1 MLIHGN
7 RPSRVASWPL
17 PVAALVAGLG
27 LGALLTPGLWPAQ
40 APQGQTAPPS
50 SAPPPTSPL
59 LPPPRASSGELQ
71 RLDVEVTPEHWQILA
86 DHRQK
91 AIADKFLF
99 ADPKAVVPVT
109 LRLGSET
116 ARGTARLKGDWL
128 DHLDTEQWSLRFDL
142 EGPLAG
148 MRHLSIQ
155 HPKTR
160 GYVMEWLAM
169 KTAERLGLLSPRV
182 DFVDVG
188 INGRAN
194 GVYYLEEV
202 PAKELLERRGRL
214 EGPVVKFEEQALWS
228 THMQMGFLTIGSLP
242 SDFERAYLV
251 FDAPTDAFGGARLR
265 QLPNLDAR
273 LQRAL
278 RQARDLQRLAVAQD
292 LPQEPAR
299 ALLALEQLAGRTVD
313 DLFDTERV
321 GQWLA
326 VCTFYQGF
334 HGMLWNQFRLYYDPR
349 RDRLEPM
356 IYDTGADLLHR
367 PGELVVASPDAR
379 WFRSSPSALSHC
391 YATLGQMTEPGW
403 FDGLLQ
409 DLRPE
414 LYRAARAM
422 KAAGIEIPGFDVLD
436 ALELLL
442 RQQTERLRAFVRPLV
457 PAAFGARL
465 VGAPAPEQADERT
478 VEVDVQ
484 ATTKVPTRVD
494 GFEFDNGQRVAPAA
508 VLVGIA
514 GLPDSAQFVAQLP
527 DGAVLLPT
535 DGRAVRFRFPAN
547 ARLVGLSEVQAIK
560 QAIRQATGMAEPKHR
575 LHVLYRS
582 VAVAAPER
590 APLVLEAVTDPLR
603 AEQGRPA
610 APDLWA
616 TLERHSWLTYDLGSG
631 RLVAAPGT
639 HQPVGDV
646 ILPEHCTLVLPA
658 GCEVRLQPGTALV
671 AGALRATGTATAP
684 ARITAAEPAQG
695 FGGLLVLGTAGP
707 SECTHLTVSGGTE
720 LARGGWQVSGGV
732 TFLRAEANFTDCEF
746 RDGHGEDLINLVCLP
761 FRFTRCRFHHS
772 PSDLFDGDFVTG
784 EVVDCEFAD
793 SGEDAVDVSGSRVQ
807 VRNCRFQRI
816 GDKALSIGEGSQLT
830 AVDCHVASA
839 MIAASSKDRSSAQ
852 ILRLSVAAVANF
864 MGTAYAKKP
873 EWGPSTLDF
882 QDLRWTG
889 AGTPKYLAQTGS
901 VLRVDGAE
909 LPAVPVDVEALYRA
923 KILGR

>member
-1 MLIHGN
+1 VLIQGSGQ
-7 RPSRVASWPL
+7 RPGTNGVL
-17 PVAALVAGLG
+17 LCAALAAGLA
-27 LGALLTPGLWPAQ
+27 LGALLAPHWAWPHGPRSRESAAKTPP
-40 APQGQTAPPS
+40 
-50 SAPPPTSPL
+50 APPPALFPA
-59 LPPPRASSGELQ
+59 PRASTGELR
-71 RLDVEVTPEHWQILA
+71 RLDIEVTAENWQILA
-86 DHRQK
+86 QHRQK

-99 ADPKAVVPVT
+99 ADPAAVVPVT
-109 LRLGSET
+109 LRLGGET

-142 EGPLAG
+142 EGPLVG
-148 MRHLSIQ
+148 MRHFSIQ

-182 DFVDVG
+182 EFVEAG
-188 INGRAN
+188 ITGRGS

-228 THMQMGFLTIGSLP
+228 THMQMGFLTVGSLP

-251 FDAPTDAFGGARLR
+251 FDAPTDAFGGARLK

-292 LPQEPAR
+292 LPHEPAR
-299 ALLALEQLAGRTVD
+299 TLLALEQLAGRTVD

-334 HGMLWNQFRLYYDPR
+334 HGLLWNQFRLYYDPR

-391 YATLGQMTEPGW
+391 YATLGRMTEPGW

-409 DLRPE
+409 ELRPE

-436 ALELLL
+436 TLELLL
-442 RQQTERLRAFVRPLV
+442 RQQHERLRAFVRPLV
-457 PAAFGARL
+457 PTAFSARL
-465 VGAPAPEQADERT
+465 VGAHAPGQADERT
-478 VEVDVQ
+478 IEVDAQ
-484 ATTKVPTRVD
+484 ATTKVPTRID

-514 GLPDSAQFVAQLP
+514 GLPDSAQFVTQLP

-547 ARLVGLSEVQAIK
+547 ARLVGLSEVSAIK

-575 LHVLYRS
+575 LHVLHRS
-582 VAVAAPER
+582 VAVTAPER
-590 APLVLEAVTDPLR
+590 TPLVLEAVADPLR
-603 AEQGRPA
+603 AEQGRPV
-610 APDLWA
+610 APDLWT
-616 TLERHSWLTYDLGSG
+616 TLAQHPWLTYDLGSG
-631 RLVAAPGT
+631 RLVAATGT
-639 HQPVGDV
+639 HHPVGDV
-646 ILPEHCTLVLPA
+646 ILPEQCTLVLPA
-658 GCEVRLQPGTALV
+658 GCEVRLQPGAALV
-671 AGALRATGTATAP
+671 AGALRTIGTAAAP
-684 ARITAAEPAQG
+684 ARITAADPAQG
-695 FGGLLVLGTAGP
+695 FGILLVLGTAGP
-707 SECTHLTVSGGTE
+707 SECAHLIVSGGKE
-720 LARGGWQVSGGV
+720 LARGGWQVSGGI
-732 TFLRAEANFTDCEF
+732 TFLRAEATFTDCEF
-746 RDGHGEDLINLVCLP
+746 CDGHGEDLINLVCLP
-761 FRFTRCRFHHS
+761 FHFTRCKFHHS

-793 SGEDAVDVSGSRVQ
+793 SGEDAIDVSGSRVQ
-807 VRNCRFQRI
+807 VRNCRFTRI
-816 GDKALSIGEGSQLT
+816 GDKAFSIGEGSQLS
-830 AVDCHVASA
+830 AADCHVASA
-839 MIAASSKDRSSAQ
+839 MIAASSKDHSTGQ
-852 ILRLSVAAVANF
+852 IVRLSVDAVAHF

-873 EWGPSTLDF
+873 EWGPATLEF
-882 QDLRWTG
+882 TALRWTG
-889 AGTPKYLAQTGS
+889 SGTPKYLAQTGS

-909 LPAVPVDVEALYRA
+909 LPAEPVDVEALYRA
-923 KILGR
+923 KILGK